1 MVTMSQDV
9 LLILLAVLLSWEFN
23 RFLKSQS
30 FHIHRGDLAQ
40 SARLT
45 CSFEHVGSEK
55 TGVDFLE
62 PAWRRAMN
70 QNGRPDGRPF

>member
-1 MVTMSQDV
+1 MVTMSQDL

-30 FHIHRGDLAQ
+30 FHIHHRDLAQ
-40 SARLT
+40 SARFT
-45 CSFEHVGSEK
+45 CSKEQVGSGK
-55 TGVDFLE
+55 TGVDYRE

-70 QNGRPDGRPF
+70 QNGRPGGRPF